1 MSKFKQQCP
10 GCEELITLD
19 TGMVGKKTTCLSC
32 KFRFIV
38 EDPQTAGQADEDDE
52 DDDDAPKKP
61 RKKGSG
67 GNNATLLLAV
77 GGGVVAIGLLLA
89 GVFFMMSGGSST
101 PTPVPANSGQQ
112 ANSTPTPGGPGSMTP
127 PGGAGEGGPGM
138 AGPGAAMPGMGGAPG
153 MPAAAGAAM
162 PGAEAMMKPGGQNP
176 AGAAKPAPRK
186 VGIAKVAN
194 DTGLDPAN
202 FLPSDT
208 QAALAVHFDRARSGP
223 LGAILFNMP
232 GTLDIN
238 SMSQA
243 WGMDAGQIQ
252 QVAVGMNLET
262 PWTFCVFKFHNPV
275 VPEQLATLW
284 KAQAVK
290 VGGGRDSKDTI
301 HVLGVDLDT
310 STNVMARM
318 VYLLT
323 PSRRPTGP
331 LAFYHYDAH
340 TVILADKSR
349 LESYVKSDI
358 AGLKLE
364 APPPPEP
371 GAGGAAAASGP
382 GGASPMGFP
391 MPGGP
396 SGSSEGGPPG
406 GFPGAPGSGGGSP
419 AAVAAPPPPQRFL
432 NLNAAAVN
440 ALNTVEALSSDPQVT
455 FYASPSVLRHPM
467 LHPSIKEGVLKP
479 VLGSDLLIL
488 GVLKPETIEL
498 AGSLH
503 QFLPDAVNMS
513 VFAGMESPPQTFG
526 GLLLAGLKYVFK
538 TAQLDVSIGAAGAP
552 AAGNSGLG
560 GSPMPGGLPTGSPK
574 GIPGGAPMSIPGGPS
589 GSSEGNPGSGGLVAP
604 GGFGGPPGGSAPDA
618 GGGARNGT
626 VSFTNQKTGGE
637 LRLELKQV
645 TPAMYHNLQEYLRGI
660 VVQGRGMAET
670 FQPRNGIGELAN
682 ALRRYTGENKQFP
695 RGTMAAPAGA
705 VLRPD
710 MRGSWLLE
718 ILPFLGGT
726 DYAGLAAPLVQK
738 GTLWRDKEFAVVAT
752 LHIPAYVNTAT
763 ANNAPRV
770 QWTSVREPLG
780 ATHFVGIAGLGLDS
794 PAMPAGGD
802 AASLGVFGYDRVT
815 KVADIKDGPENTIAV
830 LQVPSTTQGP
840 WIAGGG
846 STVRGIPAVANPL
859 EAFVVGEIEN
869 PTTKKKEAGTFA
881 IMADGRVRFI
891 PASMKPET
899 FRALCTIAGGEKIEG
914 LDAVA
919 PLVPTG
925 N

>member
-1 MSKFKQQCP
+1 
-10 GCEELITLD
+10 
-19 TGMVGKKTTCLSC
+19 
-32 KFRFIV
+32 
-38 EDPQTAGQADEDDE
+38 
-52 DDDDAPKKP
+52 
-61 RKKGSG
+61 
-67 GNNATLLLAV
+67 
-77 GGGVVAIGLLLA
+77 
-89 GVFFMMSGGSST
+89 
-101 PTPVPANSGQQ
+101 
-112 ANSTPTPGGPGSMTP
+112 
-127 PGGAGEGGPGM
+127 
-138 AGPGAAMPGMGGAPG
+138 
-153 MPAAAGAAM
+153 
-162 PGAEAMMKPGGQNP
+162 
-176 AGAAKPAPRK
+176 
-186 VGIAKVAN
+186 
-194 DTGLDPAN
+194 
-202 FLPSDT
+202 
-208 QAALAVHFDRARSGP
+208 
-223 LGAILFNMP
+223 
-232 GTLDIN
+232 
-238 SMSQA
+238 
-243 WGMDAGQIQ
+243 
-252 QVAVGMNLET
+252 
-262 PWTFCVFKFHNPV
+262 
-275 VPEQLATLW
+275 
-284 KAQAVK
+284 
-290 VGGGRDSKDTI
+290 
-301 HVLGVDLDT
+301 
-310 STNVMARM
+310 
-318 VYLLT
+318 
-323 PSRRPTGP
+323 
-331 LAFYHYDAH
+331 
-340 TVILADKSR
+340 
-349 LESYVKSDI
+349 
-358 AGLKLE
+358 
-364 APPPPEP
+364 
-371 GAGGAAAASGP
+371 
-382 GGASPMGFP
+382 
-391 MPGGP
+391 
-396 SGSSEGGPPG
+396 
-406 GFPGAPGSGGGSP
+406 
-419 AAVAAPPPPQRFL
+419 VAAPPPPQRFL

-440 ALNTVEALSSDPQVT
+440 ALNTVEALSGDPQVT
-455 FYASPSVLRHPM
+455 FYASPSVLRNPL

-560 GSPMPGGLPTGSPK
+560 GSPMPGGFPGGSPK
-574 GIPGGAPMSIPGGPS
+574 GIPGGAPMSLPG
-589 GSSEGNPGSGGLVAP
+589 GSSESSEGSPAGGLVAP
-604 GGFGGPPGGSAPDA
+604 GGFGGPPGGSAPGA
-618 GGGARNGT
+618 AGGARNGT

-645 TPAMYHNLQEYLRGI
+645 TPAMYHNLQEYLRGV

-695 RGTMAAPAGA
+695 RGTMAASAGA

-738 GTLWRDKEFAVVAT
+738 GTLWRDKDFAVVAT
-752 LHIPAYVNTAT
+752 LHIPAFVNTAT

-802 AASLGVFGYDRVT
+802 AASLGVFGYDRAT
-815 KVADIKDGPENTIAV
+815 KLADIKDGPENTIAV
-830 LQVPSTTQGP
+830 LQVPSTSQGP

-846 STVRGIPAVANPL
+846 STVRGIPAGANPL

-869 PTTKKKEAGTFA
+869 PTTKKKEPGTFA

-914 LDAVA
+914 LDAAA

>member
-89 GVFFMMSGGSST
+89 GVFFMMSGGT
-101 PTPVPANSGQQ
+101 PAPANTGGQQ
-112 ANSTPTPGGPGSMTP
+112 ANTTAPGGPGGAMTP
-127 PGGAGEGGPGM
+127 PGGAGEGGPGMPGM

-153 MPAAAGAAM
+153 MPAAAGAGM

-262 PWTFCVFKFHNPV
+262 PWTFCVFKFHNPE

-340 TVILADKSR
+340 TVILVSC
-349 LESYVKSDI
+349 
-358 AGLKLE
+358 
-364 APPPPEP
+364 
-371 GAGGAAAASGP
+371 
-382 GGASPMGFP
+382 
-391 MPGGP
+391 
-396 SGSSEGGPPG
+396 
-406 GFPGAPGSGGGSP
+406 
-419 AAVAAPPPPQRFL
+419 
-432 NLNAAAVN
+432 
-440 ALNTVEALSSDPQVT
+440 DPV
-455 FYASPSVLRHPM
+455 
-467 LHPSIKEGVLKP
+467 
-479 VLGSDLLIL
+479 
-488 GVLKPETIEL
+488 
-498 AGSLH
+498 
-503 QFLPDAVNMS
+503 
-513 VFAGMESPPQTFG
+513 
-526 GLLLAGLKYVFK
+526 
-538 TAQLDVSIGAAGAP
+538 AGARRQV
-552 AAGNSGLG
+552 
-560 GSPMPGGLPTGSPK
+560 SP
-574 GIPGGAPMSIPGGPS
+574 
-589 GSSEGNPGSGGLVAP
+589 
-604 GGFGGPPGGSAPDA
+604 
-618 GGGARNGT
+618 R
-626 VSFTNQKTGGE
+626 
-637 LRLELKQV
+637 
-645 TPAMYHNLQEYLRGI
+645 I
-660 VVQGRGMAET
+660 VCESRY
-670 FQPRNGIGELAN
+670 
-682 ALRRYTGENKQFP
+682 RR
-695 RGTMAAPAGA
+695 
-705 VLRPD
+705 
-710 MRGSWLLE
+710 S
-718 ILPFLGGT
+718 
-726 DYAGLAAPLVQK
+726 
-738 GTLWRDKEFAVVAT
+738 
-752 LHIPAYVNTAT
+752 
-763 ANNAPRV
+763 
-770 QWTSVREPLG
+770 
-780 ATHFVGIAGLGLDS
+780 
-794 PAMPAGGD
+794 
-802 AASLGVFGYDRVT
+802 
-815 KVADIKDGPENTIAV
+815 
-830 LQVPSTTQGP
+830 
-840 WIAGGG
+840 
-846 STVRGIPAVANPL
+846 
-859 EAFVVGEIEN
+859 
-869 PTTKKKEAGTFA
+869 
-881 IMADGRVRFI
+881 
-891 PASMKPET
+891 
-899 FRALCTIAGGEKIEG
+899 
-914 LDAVA
+914 
-919 PLVPTG
+919 
-925 N
+925 